1 MYRIET
7 SEKVAGIAIAMIAI
21 DGGDKVSF
29 GEFKVFVND
38 NDHKTLTAMLQQNVA
53 QQLER
58 QGRKF
63 QTWLYNI
70 FWEEE
75 ASVNGNT
82 NHSIILLVILSSSL
96 LLLS

>member
-1 MYRIET
+1 
-7 SEKVAGIAIAMIAI
+7 MIAI

-38 NDHKTLTAMLQQNVA
+38 SDHKTLTNMLQQNVA

-75 ASVNGNT
+75 ASVNGNK
-82 NHSIILLVILSSSL
+82 HLIFIKKLPLKLISITIRWKSR
-96 LLLS
+96 

>member
-1 MYRIET
+1 
-7 SEKVAGIAIAMIAI
+7 MIAI

-38 NDHKTLTAMLQQNVA
+38 SDHKTLTTMLQQNIA

-75 ASVNGNT
+75 ASVNGKN
-82 NHSIILLVILSSSL
+82 VYYY
-96 LLLS
+96 